1 MTGGVVLISGK
12 QDRKGQDIKQIFNLK
27 ISQTAYIGEKG
38 MAETFRHQL
47 CIVDPVLKREW

>member
-1 MTGGVVLISGK
+1 MLISGK

-47 CIVDPVLKREW
+47 CIVDPVLKRES